1 MHRDRPH
8 FSDEPVDLVLTA
20 RGVRAATK
28 GVPVDPLHIPHFPT
42 TDGAGAFG
50 ERAVKFAGGA
60 EEKIGV
66 ADVAKQQAPSAEI
79 PQGLAAGPLV
89 GDLVPVS
96 KHPV

>member
-20 RGVRAATK
+20 RGVRAATE

-50 ERAVKFAGGA
+50 GRAVKFAGGA

-66 ADVAKQQAPSAEI
+66 ADVAKQQASSVEI